1 MSDSLR
7 DQLLKAGL
15 VTSEQVREA
24 EQSKGR
30 RTQKPRNKPGRGKKP
45 RADASKRA
53 QRQEPARSAASQ
65 PTPAPEPAQAKRPV
79 EGRARSRIDRRLKT
93 LLDEV
98 AVNDTK
104 ADIAHHFTRGSK
116 IKHVYV
122 TKAQQRQL
130 ADGEIAIA
138 VFHGRNF
145 IVSWS
150 DARRLS
156 EIDPDLFVFRH
167 DPDAPDPEAEHPVPD
182 DLDW

>member
-30 RTQKPRNKPGRGKKP
+30 RTQKARKKPGRGNKP
-45 RADASKRA
+45 RPDAAKGTSRP
-53 QRQEPARSAASQ
+53 EPARRARSGPDEA
-65 PTPAPEPAQAKRPV
+65 TPAGPKRPV
-79 EGRARSRIDRRLKT
+79 EGRARSRLDRRLKN

-98 AVNDTK
+98 AVNDPK

-145 IVSWS
+145 IVSWP
-150 DARRLS
+150 DARRLG